1 MTGGSR
7 RVSRELCCPGQVPPK
22 VTCCAARL
30 VCHSRKAG
38 VSGGSGRG
46 WGRGSPVAVRPAAGR
61 VGVGV
66 RVSLGCGSVR
76 VAAGQRGRRLRAPDS
91 CARVHGTRPARVPA
105 GRCASWG
112 RPQARPHRRG
122 LLRGGEARG
131 RVAVRVTAPHAPNL
145 CEEGPAQRRQGRRA
159 SCLTRHPWAG
169 AQKHAQTF
177 LQRNVPARAAESSG
191 GSSRLTYL
199 FKL

>member
-1 MTGGSR
+1 MPAYPQRGRVRQTQCVHTVRHVQRRGGTPGPAAAR

-22 VTCCAARL
+22 VTCCAVRL

-91 CARVHGTRPARVPA
+91 CARVPA

-112 RPQARPHRRG
+112 RPQARPRRRG

-145 CEEGPAQRRQGRRA
+145 CEEGPGRSAVRA
-159 SCLTRHPWAG
+159 RGRHA
-169 AQKHAQTF
+169 
-177 LQRNVPARAAESSG
+177 
-191 GSSRLTYL
+191 
-199 FKL
+199 